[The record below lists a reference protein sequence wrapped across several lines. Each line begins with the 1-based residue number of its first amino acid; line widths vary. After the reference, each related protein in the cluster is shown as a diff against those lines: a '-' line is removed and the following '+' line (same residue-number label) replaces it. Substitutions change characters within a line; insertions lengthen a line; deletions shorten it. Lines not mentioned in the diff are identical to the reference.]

1 MALKFLKKEN
11 AKLKFLYRQ
20 KRHLTSDFSRL
31 LLIQPYFSYGS
42 SSWFHLL
49 KKNLKIK
56 HEKAQN
62 KKKKKKRKKK
72 LLLRKFTSDIP
83 CQPII

>member
-56 HEKAQN
+56 HEKAQ
-62 KKKKKKRKKK
+62 KKKGKKSCSCVNLPLISHVN
-72 LLLRKFTSDIP
+72 LLFSEL
-83 CQPII
+83 

>member
-49 KKNLKIK
+49 NKNFKIK
-56 HEKAQN
+56 NQKS
-62 KKKKKKRKKK
+62 KKKKKKKKK
-72 LLLRKFTSDIP
+72 KEKKAALA
-83 CQPII
+83 